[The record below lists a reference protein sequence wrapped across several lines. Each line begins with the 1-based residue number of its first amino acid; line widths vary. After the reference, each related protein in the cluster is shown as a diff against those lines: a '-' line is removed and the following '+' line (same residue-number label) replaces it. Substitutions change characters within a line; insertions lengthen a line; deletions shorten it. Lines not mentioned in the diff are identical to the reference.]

1 VGGAAEPAAEA
12 AAAEAAAAEPAAA
25 AANRLRLVLEQLVGL
40 PNLPSQRVRKQRWI
54 QNPQ

>member
-1 VGGAAEPAAEA
+1 MGGAAEPAAEA